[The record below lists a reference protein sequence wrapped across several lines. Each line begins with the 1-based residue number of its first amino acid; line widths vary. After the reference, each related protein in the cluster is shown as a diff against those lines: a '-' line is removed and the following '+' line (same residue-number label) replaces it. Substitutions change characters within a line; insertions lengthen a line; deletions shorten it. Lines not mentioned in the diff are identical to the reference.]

1 MAATPAI
8 MTLLADA
15 PPVNTVAD
23 VVATADVVAA
33 AVLEAEAVAVEVV
46 VTTAVLEAAE
56 LAADEDDAVA
66 VGVVKVDTIPFPLT
80 GYHQLDSEGT
90 TCKRTLVQEG

>member
-8 MTLLADA
+8 MTLLTDA
-15 PPVNTVAD
+15 PPVNTV
-23 VVATADVVAA
+23 ADVVAA

-46 VTTAVLEAAE
+46 VTTAVLEATE
-56 LAADEDDAVA
+56 LAADEDEAVA

-80 GYHQLDSEGT
+80 GSHQHNT
-90 TCKRTLVQEG
+90 

>member
-8 MTLLADA
+8 ITLLADA

-23 VVATADVVAA
+23 VVAA
-33 AVLEAEAVAVEVV
+33 AVLEADAAAVEVE
-46 VTTAVLEAAE
+46 VTTAVLETAE
-56 LAADEDDAVA
+56 LTTDEDEAVA

-80 GYHQLDSEGT
+80 GYHQHILSRGVPAKGHW
-90 TCKRTLVQEG
+90 CKKVERAW